1 MPPLGK
7 CQQDPSPREAGGSAL
22 GAWPAG
28 LGVAEVGIT
37 EALQKQDG
45 GDGAGGE
52 DRPSR
57 GTAHVKAWGGTQH
70 SSDGPQQG
78 TGRGEG
84 AGTPTGFAAQRRV

>member
-1 MPPLGK
+1 MTTRMPPLGK

-37 EALQKQDG
+37 QTLLKPDG

-57 GTAHVKAWGGTQH
+57 GTAHVKAWGGTL
-70 SSDGPQQG
+70 QQG
-78 TGRGEG
+78 T
-84 AGTPTGFAAQRRV
+84 RVG